1 MGAKHYIFA
10 PKIGIRAPAASGM
23 RPVLYANAQKRF
35 CLIFDMVVS
44 TKLYAITALLTSPII
59 NMIALVSFAIS
70 LPEPMAIPKS
80 ALARAGASFM
90 PLQPAQNWT
99 WTAGASK
106 T

>member
-1 MGAKHYIFA
+1 
-10 PKIGIRAPAASGM
+10 
-23 RPVLYANAQKRF
+23 
-35 CLIFDMVVS
+35 
-44 TKLYAITALLTSPII
+44 
-59 NMIALVSFAIS
+59 MIPPVSFAIS
-70 LPEPMAIPKS
+70 LPELMAIPKS